1 MNLQEAIE
9 CAEDELAKET
19 IRGVQSLKP
28 ALLLMLEAASSEHAN
43 VNGARALDCLASL
56 GSRES
61 FLESS
66 FDECRGYGR
75 WVHIDDSFPQVPSPY
90 RLLSDMVRKTG
101 KGKKK
106 TIAFLIE
113 AVVDGCGEPRWEAF
127 RCLCEIWADDPASRS
142 IIANGLVKLYKTLEN
157 DPAVTKRTLERGVL
171 DALRRRRARRYT
183 PIVAQVSGFVILF
196 GGIVLL
202 VVGGL
207 QFNPICISAG
217 KWAILV
223 GLTALGGGTLAG
235 IRQ

>member
-1 MNLQEAIE
+1 MDVQEAIE
-9 CAEDELAKET
+9 CAEDELARGT

-28 ALLLMLEAASSEHAN
+28 VLLVMLEASSSEDAN
-43 VNGARALDCLASL
+43 GDGARALDCLARL

-61 FLESS
+61 FLENS
-66 FDECRGYGR
+66 FDECRAYGH

-90 RLLSDMVRKTG
+90 RLLSDMVRKTD
-101 KGKKK
+101 KGKIR
-106 TIAFLIE
+106 TIEFLIDE
-113 AVVDGCGEPRWEAF
+113 VVDCVDEPRWEAF
-127 RCLCEIWADDPASRS
+127 RCLCEIWADDPASRNM
-142 IIANGLVKLYKTLEN
+142 IANGLVKLYKTLQN

-183 PIVAQVSGFVILF
+183 PIAAQVSGFVILF
-196 GGIVLL
+196 GGIALL

-207 QFNPICISAG
+207 QLNPICISAG

-223 GLTALGGGTLAG
+223 GLTTLGGGTLAG